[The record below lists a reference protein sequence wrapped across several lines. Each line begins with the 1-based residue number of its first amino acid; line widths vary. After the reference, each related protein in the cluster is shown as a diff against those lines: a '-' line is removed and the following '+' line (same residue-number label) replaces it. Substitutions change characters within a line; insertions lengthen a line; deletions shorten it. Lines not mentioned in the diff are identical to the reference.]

1 MCSTWVLRTFWGP
14 SEDLLRPFWGPSEDV
29 LRTFWGPSED
39 LLRTFWGRSEALLR
53 TFWGPSEDVLGPSED
68 LLRTFWGRSE
78 DLLRTFWGR
87 SEDVHVQAKQ
97 TAFWCYCCQ
106 LVAKSCLTL
115 CDPMDCSLSGFP
127 VLHHHLELA
136 QTPVHWVGDA
146 IQPSHPLLPAFS
158 SCPQSFLASGSF
170 PVSWLFPQGGQTVWK
185 LQVTSAQLLTCLTF
199 LTKMAVLRLKR
210 AGTV

>member
-1 MCSTWVLRTFWGP
+1 MIFWKGVGMGTWCIHSLCGTWMPTRGTNCKGCSQQSDDAENLPLYQEQWCSVDVLDRLTCGKLPSSGLIWMQLCCLVTQLCLTFCESDCSTPV
-14 SEDLLRPFWGPSEDV
+14 
-29 LRTFWGPSED
+29 
-39 LLRTFWGRSEALLR
+39 
-53 TFWGPSEDVLGPSED
+53 
-68 LLRTFWGRSE
+68 
-78 DLLRTFWGR
+78 
-87 SEDVHVQAKQ
+87 
-97 TAFWCYCCQ
+97 
-106 LVAKSCLTL
+106 
-115 CDPMDCSLSGFP
+115 FP